1 MHVSF
6 VHPECLWALA
16 FVLVPI
22 LLHLFG
28 WRRYK
33 TVYFPHVAALQ
44 QAQQRHKRQRQLR
57 RRLIL
62 GCRVLAI
69 VCVVMAFAR
78 PVWRAGAGAPQT
90 DKPYSR
96 LYIDNS

>member
-6 VHPECLWALA
+6 VHPEFLWGWA

-22 LLHLFG
+22 LLHLFD
-28 WRRYK
+28 WKRYK

-57 RRLIL
+57 RRLVL
-62 GCRVLAI
+62 ACRVAAI
-69 VCVVMAFAR
+69 VCVV
-78 PVWRAGAGAPQT
+78 
-90 DKPYSR
+90 
-96 LYIDNS
+96 